1 MFSPYSYNLSDL
13 GRKVKILIVRRL
25 SWIVISA
32 FTLDNQ
38 RNFIHLS
45 RAVLAVCQKNNR
57 KQSYNQHNTRKDTS
71 MNQDIRSAGAE
82 KCRFKLLNA
91 HFYASSISPIG
102 THPDQLSSLEAGFR
116 RIAAEYRKWQDAG

>member
-1 MFSPYSYNLSDL
+1 
-13 GRKVKILIVRRL
+13 
-25 SWIVISA
+25 
-32 FTLDNQ
+32 
-38 RNFIHLS
+38 HLS

-116 RIAAEYRKWQDAG
+116 RIAAEPPKCQDAGSKPHTTKPCAPCSLILFFVRRDAEELGLMKIVAPFSIFK